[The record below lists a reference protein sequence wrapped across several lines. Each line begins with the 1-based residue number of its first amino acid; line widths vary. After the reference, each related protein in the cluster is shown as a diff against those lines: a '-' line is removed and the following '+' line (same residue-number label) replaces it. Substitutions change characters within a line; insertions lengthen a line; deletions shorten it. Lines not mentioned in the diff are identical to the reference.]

1 MYNCYLTCPR
11 GLEKLAQD
19 EISNFSDQIVSS
31 NGGINFKVDKFGLY
45 SINLKSRIGMHLL
58 VELFSFNAKNEN
70 SLYKEIRKF
79 NWHDYIN
86 VHQTFSIKIRG
97 NSDAFQNKNYATLK
111 IKDAIVDQIKK
122 IKLARPSVDKKNPDI
137 VISIFISNNYFK
149 IYIDS
154 SGTSLHKRGYRNKI
168 HKAALNESLAAGL
181 VMLSNWNKID
191 PFYDTMCGSGTIAI
205 EAALIAHNI
214 APGLFRKEFAFQK
227 WQDYDESLYAKVKSE
242 QENQI
247 NINEKVEIFGY
258 DSEFAN
264 IVMAL
269 YSIKLL
275 NLGKYITFKKQSMEK
290 FKPKHKGATLIIN
303 PPYGERIGENDSIN
317 DLYEMIGDVF
327 KNKCIDF
334 NCFVFTA
341 NLDAAKNIGLKASK
355 KIVLKNGNL
364 DSRLLSYP
372 IQKGNYNKKGSI

>member
-11 GLEKLAQD
+11 GLEKLASD
-19 EISNFSDQIVSS
+19 EISTYSENIIIG
-31 NGGINFKVDKFGLY
+31 NGGINFSADKLGLY

-58 VELFSFNAKNEN
+58 VELFTFNADNDN
-70 SLYKEIRKF
+70 SLYTEIRKF
-79 NWHDYIN
+79 NWHKYIDVN
-86 VHQTFSIKIRG
+86 QTFIIKMRG
-97 NSDAFQNKNYATLK
+97 NSDIFQNKNYATLK
-111 IKDAIVDQIKK
+111 IKDAVVDQIKK
-122 IKLARPSVDKKNPDI
+122 IKLARPSIDKNNPDI
-137 VISIFISNNYFK
+137 IISIFISNDHFK
-149 IYIDS
+149 VYIDS

-181 VMLSNWNKID
+181 VILSNWNKID

-214 APGLFRKEFAFQK
+214 APGLFRKEFSFQK
-227 WQDYDESLYAKVKSE
+227 WQDYDESLYNKVKSE

-247 NINEKVEIFGY
+247 SINKKVEIFGY

-264 IVMAL
+264 IAMAL

-275 NLGKYITFKKQSMEK
+275 NLEKYISFKKQSMEQ
-290 FKPKHKGATLIIN
+290 FNPKYQGATLIIN
-303 PPYGERIGENDSIN
+303 PPYGERLGEEDSVN
-317 DLYEMIGDVF
+317 DLYKMIGDVF
-327 KNKCIDF
+327 KNQCVDF
-334 NCFVFTA
+334 KCFVFTA
-341 NLDAAKNIGLKASK
+341 NLDAAKHIGLKASQ

-372 IQKGNYNKKGSI
+372 IQKGTYNKKGST

>member
-11 GLEKLAQD
+11 GLEKLASD
-19 EISNFSDQIVSS
+19 EISTYSENITIG
-31 NGGINFKVDKFGLY
+31 NGGINFTVDKLGLY

-58 VELFSFNAKNEN
+58 VELFNFNADNEN
-70 SLYKEIRKF
+70 SLYSEIRKF
-79 NWHDYIN
+79 DWHNYIDVN
-86 VHQTFSIKIRG
+86 QTFIIKMRG
-97 NSDAFQNKNYATLK
+97 NSDTFQNKNYATLK
-111 IKDAIVDQIKK
+111 IKDAVVDQIKK
-122 IKLARPSVDKKNPDI
+122 IKLARPSIDKNNPDI
-137 VISIFISNNYFK
+137 IISIFISNDHFK
-149 IYIDS
+149 VYIDS
-154 SGTSLHKRGYRNKI
+154 SGVSLHKRGYRNKI

-227 WQDYDESLYAKVKSE
+227 WQDYDESLYNKVKSE

-275 NLGKYITFKKQSMEK
+275 NLEKYITFKKQTMEK
-290 FKPKHKGATLIIN
+290 FEPKHKGATLIIN
-303 PPYGERIGENDSIN
+303 PPYGERIGEDDSIN
-317 DLYEMIGDVF
+317 ELYEMIGDVF

-341 NLDAAKNIGLKASK
+341 NLDAAKNIGLKASQ

-364 DSRLLSYP
+364 DSRLLRYP
-372 IQKGNYNKKGSI
+372 IQKGTYIKKGSK